1 METPVS
7 NTVDTHDEH
16 QATSSRHPL
25 TIGQRKAINFS
36 ATEQQIFVR
45 RANPVFD
52 GVVYWI
58 NPAFSQSESTRL
70 EKLLIEGG
78 AQAATKRHVQGIGK
92 QQKLNGVL
100 VNALPQMTK
109 HVARFQLPL
118 AGGTGKADAD
128 KAQQVTHIISEDTHF
143 AEYTACVEV
152 GVCVVTAAWVERSM
166 ATGWQYVERFFSAAS
181 EDIFSGMV
189 VVPTQMP
196 VSDKETLLASVMTLG
211 GQWRE
216 KMRADA
222 THLILL
228 RDEGA
233 KYEYIKA
240 RPELGI
246 KAILPHWFKDTLN
259 LWSKMPLEPYVFP
272 NPPMLQGRVSH
283 ESDGGDTQPTAVSVP
298 SAGTHNGDAY
308 ELSKPTEAFLE
319 GYGVAIDPQLRYSM
333 SAGALGRLT
342 QRLAEAGARVIGPG
356 AEAAAAQ
363 ADGEAGRELPE
374 SLVTDWEEVDILIC
388 QHREGYEYTKASRL
402 GKLVGTLVWMYQAFL
417 AQRLTAPT
425 RRLLHYP
432 QPATAVERMD
442 RVRVTVSHYSG
453 SARRYLARLVTAMGA
468 EYAPRMTRATTHL
481 VTARAEGR
489 KYAAALE
496 WNVDVVNHQ
505 WVEQS
510 FQRWRLLAASHP
522 MFTYFPQLPLLNGLV
537 GATEVSVGRLGRW
550 VEAPGSTMAEAS
562 DMDVLHDSELDE
574 SVAAPTVVRVDADA
588 SGGEGGS
595 VEESP
600 DEGAQEPGG
609 TATTTAALGQTRQPS
624 RAAAVAASRTLS
636 EMMEATNLF
645 ETELRRERLH
655 RYRRTTGG
663 RRTLELAD
671 DVAPTSSKRPR
682 TDGARGRKQA
692 TDAVVRILFTQMR
705 PDAAEV
711 AQIAALGGAVV
722 EDAAHAT
729 HLICRSIKR
738 TMKLLAALA
747 RGRVRVVSQKWLAD
761 SLARGTWIAG
771 DETEQYS
778 VVDAD
783 AEARWSFRL
792 ADSQRRGRA
801 RRLLEGVTVLVTPHV
816 EPPLETLR
824 ALVEL
829 AGGVAVG
836 SLPDARLQRLA
847 NTSAR
852 GAGGAERTP
861 ALLVVSC
868 EADRGMWYM
877 FQGMPIYAAE
887 VILTGLLRQQI
898 RYASSEFSIS
908 EGDV

>member
-1 METPVS
+1 MEEPAS
-7 NTVDTHDEH
+7 NIVGTYNEH
-16 QATSSRHPL
+16 RVASARPL
-25 TIGQRKAINFS
+25 PIAGQRKVINFS
-36 ATEQQIFVR
+36 EIEQQFFVR
-45 RANPVFD
+45 QANPVFD

-58 NPAFSQSESTRL
+58 SPSISLSDRERL
-70 EKLLIEGG
+70 EQLLEKGG
-78 AQAATKRHVQGIGK
+78 AQAATKRHDGGIGK

-100 VNALPQMTK
+100 VNALPQMAK
-109 HVARFQLPL
+109 HVARFYLPS
-118 AGGTGKADAD
+118 AGGTGKTEVG
-128 KAQQVTHIISEDTHF
+128 QVLRVTHVISADTHF
-143 AEYTACVEV
+143 AEYVACVDT
-152 GVCVVTAAWVERSM
+152 GVKVVTGAWVERSM

-189 VVPTQMP
+189 VVPAQMP
-196 VSDKETLLASVMTLG
+196 VSDKETLLASVMALG

-233 KYEYIKA
+233 KYEYIKT

-246 KAILPHWFKDTLN
+246 TAVLPHWFKDTLN
-259 LWSKMPLEPYVFP
+259 LWNRMPLEPYVFP

-283 ESDGGDTQPTAVSVP
+283 ANNSGETQQETVSVP
-298 SAGTHNGDAY
+298 NAETHNGNVY
-308 ELSKPTEAFLE
+308 ELSKPTRAFLE
-319 GYGVAIDPQLRYSM
+319 GYGVAIDSQLRYSM
-333 SAGALGRLT
+333 STGALERLT
-342 QRLAEAGARVIGPG
+342 QRLGEAGARVIEPEAG
-356 AEAAAAQ
+356 AAEGKA
-363 ADGEAGRELPE
+363 EAGRELPE
-374 SLVTDWEEVDILIC
+374 SLVANWEEVDVLIC
-388 QHREGYEYTKASRL
+388 QHREGYEYSKASRL
-402 GKLVGTLVWMYQAFL
+402 GKLVGTLLWIYQAFL
-417 AQRLTAPT
+417 TQRLTAPT

-432 QPATAVERMD
+432 QPATAVEHMD
-442 RVRVTVSHYSG
+442 RVRVTISHYSG
-453 SARRYLARLVTAMGA
+453 SARRYLARLVAAMGA

-489 KYAAALE
+489 KYAAALA

-522 MFTYFPQLPLLNGLV
+522 MFTYFPQLPVLNGLV
-537 GATEVSVGRLGRW
+537 GATEVNVARLGRW
-550 VEAPGSTMAEAS
+550 VEAPGGSLAEAS
-562 DMDVLHDSELDE
+562 DMDVLRDSDLEE
-574 SVAAPTVVRVDADA
+574 GAETSTAARADVDADA
-588 SGGEGGS
+588 SGGETKS

-600 DEGAQEPGG
+600 DEGAQEPAGPA
-609 TATTTAALGQTRQPS
+609 ATVLGQTRQPS

-655 RYRRTTGG
+655 RYRRTAGG
-663 RRTLELAD
+663 RRTLVLAD
-671 DVAPTSSKRPR
+671 DAAPESSKRAR
-682 TDGARGRKQA
+682 TDSVRERRQA
-692 TDAVVRILFTQMR
+692 ADAAVRILFTQMR
-705 PDAAEV
+705 PDTAEL

-729 HLICRSIKR
+729 HLVCRSIKR

-747 RGRVRVVSQKWLAD
+747 CGRVCVVSQQWLAD
-761 SLARGTWIAG
+761 SLARGAWIAG
-771 DETEQYS
+771 GDLEQYS

-783 AEARWSFRL
+783 AEARWNFRL
-792 ADSQRRGRA
+792 VESQRRGRA

-829 AGGVAVG
+829 AGGETV
-836 SLPDARLQRLA
+836 STLPDARLRRLA
-847 NTSAR
+847 RASAR
-852 GAGGAERTP
+852 AMGGAEHAP
-861 ALLVVSC
+861 ALLIVSC

-877 FQGMPIYAAE
+877 FQGLPIYAAE

-898 RYASSEFSIS
+898 HYASSEFNIAA
-908 EGDV
+908 GDA

>member
-1 METPVS
+1 MEAPASSIVGT
-7 NTVDTHDEH
+7 NDEH
-16 QATSSRHPL
+16 RVAPARPL
-25 TIGQRKAINFS
+25 SMTGQRKAINFS
-36 ATEQQIFVR
+36 EIEQQIFVR
-45 RANPVFD
+45 QANPVFD

-58 NPAFSQSESTRL
+58 NPTVSQSDRARL
-70 EKLLIEGG
+70 EQLLEEGG
-78 AQAATKRHVQGIGK
+78 GQAATKRHVGDIGK

-100 VNALPQMTK
+100 VNALPQMAK
-109 HVARFQLPL
+109 HVARFYLPSM
-118 AGGTGKADAD
+118 GGTD
-128 KAQQVTHIISEDTHF
+128 KTEVDQLLRVTHVISADTHF
-143 AEYTACVEV
+143 AEYAACVNT
-152 GVCVVTAAWVERSM
+152 GVKVVTGAWVERSM
-166 ATGWQYVERFFSAAS
+166 VTGWQYIERFFSAAS

-189 VVPTQMP
+189 VVPAQMP
-196 VSDKETLLASVMTLG
+196 VSDKETLLASVMALG

-233 KYEYIKA
+233 KYEYIRT

-246 KAILPHWFKDTLN
+246 TAVLPHWFKDTLN
-259 LWSKMPLEPYVFP
+259 LWSRMPLEPYVFP

-283 ESDGGDTQPTAVSVP
+283 ANNSGDTQQEAVSVP
-298 SAGTHNGDAY
+298 NAETHNGNAY
-308 ELSKPTEAFLE
+308 ELSKPTRAFLE
-319 GYGVAIDPQLRYSM
+319 GYGVAIDSQLRYSM
-333 SAGALGRLT
+333 SAGALERLT
-342 QRLAEAGARVIGPG
+342 QRLAEAGARVIEPEAG
-356 AEAAAAQ
+356 AAEGNA
-363 ADGEAGRELPE
+363 EAGRELPE
-374 SLVTDWEEVDILIC
+374 SLVANWEEVDILIC
-388 QHREGYEYTKASRL
+388 QHREGYEYFKASRL
-402 GKLVGTLVWMYQAFL
+402 GKLVGTLVWMYQAFQ
-417 AQRLTAPT
+417 AQRLTPPT

-432 QPATAVERMD
+432 QPATAVEQMD

-453 SARRYLARLVTAMGA
+453 SARRYLARLVAAMGA

-489 KYAAALE
+489 KYAAALA

-522 MFTYFPQLPLLNGLV
+522 MFTYFPQLPVLNGLV
-537 GATEVSVGRLGRW
+537 GATEVNVARLGRW
-550 VEAPGSTMAEAS
+550 VEAPSGSLAEAS
-562 DMDVLHDSELDE
+562 DMDVLRDSELE
-574 SVAAPTVVRVDADA
+574 EGAVISAAGRADADA
-588 SGGEGGS
+588 SGEEAKS

-600 DEGAQEPGG
+600 DEGTQEPAGPA
-609 TATTTAALGQTRQPS
+609 ATVLGQTRQPS

-655 RYRRTTGG
+655 RYRRTAGG

-671 DVAPTSSKRPR
+671 EAAPESSKRAR
-682 TDGARGRKQA
+682 TDSVRGRRQA
-692 TDAVVRILFTQMR
+692 ADAEVRILFTQMR
-705 PDAAEV
+705 PDAAEL
-711 AQIAALGGAVV
+711 AQIAALGGVVV

-729 HLICRSIKR
+729 HLVCRSIKR

-747 RGRVRVVSQKWLAD
+747 CGRVRVVSQQWLAD
-761 SLARGTWIAG
+761 SLARSAWIAG
-771 DETEQYS
+771 DELEQYG

-783 AEARWSFRL
+783 AEARWTFRL
-792 ADSQRRGRA
+792 AESQRRGRA

-829 AGGVAVG
+829 AGGEAVS
-836 SLPDARLQRLA
+836 SLPDARLRRLA
-847 NTSAR
+847 NASAR
-852 GAGGAERTP
+852 AMGGAERAP
-861 ALLVVSC
+861 ALLIVSC

-877 FQGMPIYAAE
+877 FQGLPIYAAE

-898 RYASSEFSIS
+898 HYASSEFNIAA
-908 EGDV
+908 GDV

>member
-7 NTVDTHDEH
+7 NTFDTRDENKV
-16 QATSSRHPL
+16 ASSRHPS
-25 TIGQRKAINFS
+25 TAAQRKVINFS

-58 NPAFSQSESTRL
+58 NPAFSQSESKRL
-70 EKLLIEGG
+70 EQLLEEGG
-78 AQAATKRHVQGIGK
+78 AQAATKRHAQDIGK

-100 VNALPQMTK
+100 VNALPQMAK
-109 HVARFQLPL
+109 HVARFHLPL
-118 AGGTGKADAD
+118 ASRTGKTESD
-128 KAQQVTHIISEDTHF
+128 QVLRVTHAISPDTHF
-143 AEYTACVEV
+143 AEYAACVEAKV
-152 GVCVVTAAWVERSM
+152 SVVTSEWVERSM
-166 ATGWQYVERFFSAAS
+166 ATGWQYVERFFSAAA

-196 VSDKETLLASVMTLG
+196 VSDKETLLASVMAVG

-228 RDEGA
+228 RDEGP

-246 KAILPHWFKDTLN
+246 KAVLPHWFKDSLN
-259 LWSKMPLEPYVFP
+259 LWSRVPLEPYVFP

-283 ESDGGDTQPTAVSVP
+283 ASDGGDTQQAAVPVP
-298 SAGTHNGDAY
+298 NAETHNGDAY
-308 ELSKPTEAFLE
+308 ELSKPTKAFLE

-333 SAGALGRLT
+333 SAGALARLT
-342 QRLAEAGARVIGPG
+342 QRLVEAGARVIGPG

-363 ADGEAGRELPE
+363 AGGETGRELPE

-388 QHREGYEYTKASRL
+388 QHREGYEYSKASRL

-417 AQRLTAPT
+417 TQQLTAPT

-522 MFTYFPQLPLLNGLV
+522 TFTYFPQLPLLNGLV
-537 GATEVSVGRLGRW
+537 GATEVSVARLGRW
-550 VEAPGSTMAEAS
+550 VEAPGGTMAEAS

-574 SVAAPTVVRVDADA
+574 YVAAPAAVRADANA
-588 SGGEGGS
+588 SGGEAGS

-600 DEGAQEPGG
+600 DEGAQEPAG
-609 TATTTAALGQTRQPS
+609 AEAATAALGQTRQPS
-624 RAAAVAASRTLS
+624 RAAAVA
-636 EMMEATNLF
+636 
-645 ETELRRERLH
+645 
-655 RYRRTTGG
+655 
-663 RRTLELAD
+663 
-671 DVAPTSSKRPR
+671 
-682 TDGARGRKQA
+682 
-692 TDAVVRILFTQMR
+692 
-705 PDAAEV
+705 
-711 AQIAALGGAVV
+711 
-722 EDAAHAT
+722 
-729 HLICRSIKR
+729 
-738 TMKLLAALA
+738 
-747 RGRVRVVSQKWLAD
+747 
-761 SLARGTWIAG
+761 
-771 DETEQYS
+771 
-778 VVDAD
+778 
-783 AEARWSFRL
+783 
-792 ADSQRRGRA
+792 
-801 RRLLEGVTVLVTPHV
+801 
-816 EPPLETLR
+816 
-824 ALVEL
+824 
-829 AGGVAVG
+829 
-836 SLPDARLQRLA
+836 
-847 NTSAR
+847 
-852 GAGGAERTP
+852 
-861 ALLVVSC
+861 
-868 EADRGMWYM
+868 
-877 FQGMPIYAAE
+877 
-887 VILTGLLRQQI
+887 
-898 RYASSEFSIS
+898 
-908 EGDV
+908 